1 MPHESIRWRN
11 QQSADLR
18 NRGINF
24 TVLLVQP
31 VRIGLGLSMLAAGTL
46 ENDNLVGVNIN
57 TNTHCNSFSQKSRRK
72 LDLTFNAIAV
82 MLFSIALH
90 VVGAAFLSSITTA
103 QQISNDPP
111 SYFGGTQNQEYL
123 DWVRSGIDSKY
134 NSSVYLPSIDQA
146 NGAAVHWTVDGD
158 WLHIAVAAR
167 CSGWIGFGI
176 SEAGGMKGSDMAL
189 FTASRPTEL
198 IDAHVIENR
207 VPGEDSCQQDWILSD
222 SSVLGEFLAFE
233 ARRKLDTGD
242 PQDKKIVDDSDG
254 GLPPSRI
261 IAGWGNTVEVS
272 YHGTNVARGSVRFY
286 SGGDDASSFQALVE
300 TNAEG
305 SFLVF
310 TNNFTIP
317 SEEVTNYIDFCVSR
331 SDLIA
336 QGVPN
341 TTDALYLIGF
351 RPIVSPLSAA
361 YVHHFV
367 VTASMDSTES
377 ACGEDADANN
387 LVYGM

>member
-1 MPHESIRWRN
+1 
-11 QQSADLR
+11 
-18 NRGINF
+18 
-24 TVLLVQP
+24 
-31 VRIGLGLSMLAAGTL
+31 MLAAGTL

-72 LDLTFNAIAV
+72 LDFNFNAIAI

-90 VVGAAFLSSITTA
+90 VVGAAFLSCITTA

-123 DWVRSGIDSKY
+123 DWVGSGIDTKY

-146 NGAAVHWTVDGD
+146 NGAAIHWTVDGD

-189 FTASRPTEL
+189 FTASRPTEI
-198 IDAHVIENR
+198 IDAHVVENR
-207 VPGEDSCQQDWILSD
+207 VPEEDSCQQDWILSD
-222 SSVLGEFLAFE
+222 SSIVGEFLAFE

-242 PQDKKIVDDSDG
+242 PQDKKIVDDSDQAF
-254 GLPPSRI
+254 PPSRI
-261 IAGWGNTVEVS
+261 IAAWGNTVEVS

-286 SGGDDASSFQALVE
+286 SGGDDESSFQALVE
-300 TNAEG
+300 ADSEG

-331 SDLIA
+331 SGLIA

-351 RPIVSPLSAA
+351 RPIVSPQSAA

-377 ACGEDADANN
+377 ACGEDADAYN